1 MKILVTGSS
10 GLVGKALVDELARAG
25 HTVCRLLRPESPS
38 GVGATKSV
46 PLRWNPAI
54 GELEGAAAGADAV
67 VNLAGASIAGG
78 RWTAARKKLLATSR
92 VDATRQLVTAVGRL
106 APPPKVFVSASAV
119 GYYGNRGDEELT
131 EESASGNDFLAGVC
145 RAWEEE
151 AAKAERHGM
160 RVVQLRF
167 GIILAKQGGALQ
179 KMLPPFRMGVGGR
192 LASGQQWMSW
202 VTLADV
208 VRVIQFAL
216 EGSGMR
222 GATGVAPLRSAVNVA
237 PVRGALNVVAPQPV
251 RNVEFT
257 RALAKALR
265 RPAIFPAPAFALRL
279 ALGEMAEALLLSSQ
293 RVLPKKLEQAGYTF
307 LHPEIGGA
315 LAAILT
321 TR

>member
-1 MKILVTGSS
+1 MKILVTGST
-10 GLVGKALVDELARAG
+10 GLVGTALVKALSQEG
-25 HTVCRLLRPESPS
+25 HTLCRLLRPQSVVA
-38 GVGATKSV
+38 GGTKTGFDV
-46 PLRWNPAI
+46 PWNPAT

-192 LASGQQWMSW
+192 LGSGQQWMSW

-216 EGSGMR
+216 EGSAMR
-222 GATGVAPLRSAVNVA
+222 GATGVAPLRS
-237 PVRGALNVVAPQPV
+237 GALNVVAPQPV

-257 RALAKALR
+257 RALAKELR
-265 RPAIFPAPAFALRL
+265 RSAIFPAPAFALRL
-279 ALGEMAEALLLSSQ
+279 VLGEMAEALLLSSQ
-293 RVLPKKLEQAGYTF
+293 RVLPKKLEQAGYNF
-307 LHPEIGGA
+307 LHPELGGA
-315 LAAILT
+315 LAAVLAT
-321 TR
+321 K

>member
-1 MKILVTGSS
+1 MKILVTGST
-10 GLVGKALVDELARAG
+10 GLVGTALVKALSQEG
-25 HTVCRLLRPESPS
+25 HTLCRLLRPQSVVA
-38 GVGATKSV
+38 GGTKTGFDV
-46 PLRWNPAI
+46 PWNPAT

-119 GYYGNRGDEELT
+119 GYYGSRGDEELT
-131 EESASGNDFLAGVC
+131 EESASGNDFLAGLC

-160 RVVQLRF
+160 RVAHLRF

-192 LASGQQWMSW
+192 LGSGQQWMSW

>member
-10 GLVGKALVDELARAG
+10 GLVGMALVDELARAG

-46 PLRWNPAI
+46 PLRWNRAT

-92 VDATRQLVTAVGRL
+92 VDATRQLVTAAGRL
-106 APPPKVFVSASAV
+106 APPPKVLVSASAV
-119 GYYGNRGDEELT
+119 GYYGSRGDEELT

-145 RAWEEE
+145 RPWEPE

-192 LASGQQWMSW
+192 LGSGQQWMSW
-202 VTLADV
+202 VSLADV

-216 EGSGMR
+216 EGVAVR
-222 GATGVAPLRSAVNVA
+222 GQVNVA

-265 RPAIFPAPAFALRL
+265 RP
-279 ALGEMAEALLLSSQ
+279 
-293 RVLPKKLEQAGYTF
+293 
-307 LHPEIGGA
+307 
-315 LAAILT
+315 
-321 TR
+321 